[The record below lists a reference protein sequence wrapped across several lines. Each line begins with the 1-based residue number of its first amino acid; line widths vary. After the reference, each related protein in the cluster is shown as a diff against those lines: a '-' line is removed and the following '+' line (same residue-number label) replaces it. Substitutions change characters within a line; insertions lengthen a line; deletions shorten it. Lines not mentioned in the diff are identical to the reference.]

1 MKQYINIKEILL
13 NGGTVKF
20 SYKEKE
26 EDWVSEASIYYFSG
40 GYGMDSKIIV
50 TVPCKD
56 GRGEYTDIDEAIDV
70 FMKLVFRE
78 KNMMFGN
85 HQAMIE
91 LEKEGYEID
100 LDEKEDRD
108 ILNRKKEQL
117 KREGKINQIFTA

>member
-1 MKQYINIKEILL
+1 MNIKEILL
-13 NGGTVKF
+13 NGGSVKF

-40 GYGMDSKIIV
+40 GWGMDSKIIV
-50 TVPCKD
+50 TIPCEEIH
-56 GRGEYTDIDEAIDV
+56 GRAEYTDLDEAIDV

-85 HQAMIE
+85 HQAMLE
-91 LEKEGYEID
+91 LEKEGYELD

-108 ILNRKKEQL
+108 ALNRKKEQL
-117 KREGKINQIFTA
+117 KREGKINQIFTT